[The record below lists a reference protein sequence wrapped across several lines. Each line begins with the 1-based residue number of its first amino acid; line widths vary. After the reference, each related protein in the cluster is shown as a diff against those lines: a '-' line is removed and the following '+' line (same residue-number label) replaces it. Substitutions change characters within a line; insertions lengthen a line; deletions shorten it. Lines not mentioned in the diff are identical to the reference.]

1 MSSKARMQRYWAV
14 VDDHGAIYCMTVY
27 ATYSEAQRA
36 RQWCMD
42 NLEGGYRIAVL
53 EAAHPI
59 GD

>member
-1 MSSKARMQRYWAV
+1 MSSTGIRIQRYWAV
-14 VDDHGAIYCMTVY
+14 VDDHGAIYGMTVY

-42 NLEGGYRIAVL
+42 NLEGGYRITAL
-53 EAAHPI
+53 AAHPI